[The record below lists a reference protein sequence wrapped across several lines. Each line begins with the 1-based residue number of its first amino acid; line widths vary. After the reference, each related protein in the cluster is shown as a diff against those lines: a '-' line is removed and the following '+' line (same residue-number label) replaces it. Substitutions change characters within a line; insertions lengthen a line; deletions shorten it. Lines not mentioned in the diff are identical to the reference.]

1 MRKALLI
8 VAALVCGFFVFAQD
22 KKEDKQIPTCYSIRC
37 YKCDEYNAKYRGYG
51 NAGGIAE
58 RRFEA
63 EAKSGLKHTFIY
75 KCHYG
80 HVLCIDTET
89 GERK

>member
-1 MRKALLI
+1 MRKALI
-8 VAALVCGFFVFAQD
+8 IAAALLCGFFVFAQER
-22 KKEDKQIPTCYSIRC
+22 EDKHIPTCYSIRC
-37 YKCDEYNAKYRGYG
+37 YKCDEWNKSHRGYG

-63 EAKSGLKHTFIY
+63 EAKSKLDHTFIY

-80 HVLCIDTET
+80 RTLYINTET